1 MLALTEHFKK
11 LYFKLMNSPAKS
23 RCADQGTV
31 FAKHFPVSYHI
42 YFLVTTIYIIYTTII
57 FCYLNI

>member
-31 FAKHFPVSYHI
+31 FAKHFPISY
-42 YFLVTTIYIIYTTII
+42 LIIHAVMYSDHDIP
-57 FCYLNI
+57 